1 MGYWKYVT
9 WKEDGEMAYMVLKVM
24 FITFSVSYTLAQKAR
39 NVLKEMNSYLWYRW
53 MVFLVT
59 VSSIISKAAGSSP
72 LLPDV
77 RARKGRYDGASP
89 DYAEDS

>member
-1 MGYWKYVT
+1 
-9 WKEDGEMAYMVLKVM
+9 MVLKVM
-24 FITFSVSYTLAQKAR
+24 FITFSVSYTLAHKAI
-39 NVLKEMNSYLWYRW
+39 NILKEINSYLWYRW

-59 VSSIISKAAGSSP
+59 VSSIMSKAEFSSP

-77 RARKGRYDGASP
+77 GARKGRDDGASP